1 MAKLTQSQKKARKA
15 LAQKRAFES
24 ATKDYELNKIEF
36 SKYAGAEVS
45 KPLSERR
52 PPLPRKSVS
61 LRVPLPLYNELDYM
75 ALEKGVS
82 RSELFLLALD
92 AYFRRR
98 V

>member
-15 LAQKRAFES
+15 LAQKRAFADS
-24 ATKDYELNKIEF
+24 KKTYELNKVQF
-36 SKYAGAEVS
+36 SKFADSEIN
-45 KPLSERR
+45 KTLSERR

-75 ALEKGVS
+75 ALEKGIS

-92 AYFRRR
+92 AYFRKE